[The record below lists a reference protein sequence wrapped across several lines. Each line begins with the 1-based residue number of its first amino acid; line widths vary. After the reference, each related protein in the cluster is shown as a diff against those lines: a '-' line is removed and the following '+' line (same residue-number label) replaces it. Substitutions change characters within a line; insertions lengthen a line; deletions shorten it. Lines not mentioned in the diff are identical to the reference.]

1 MRPRRQPVRPPDPEP
16 EFPASP
22 ELGPEALPTSRVI
35 EIEEEGTS
43 SFLLIEHERVASLY
57 QHNAAMGER
66 RIGIHLLFVAGGGTL
81 LLSLPEL
88 LRQPGVSGRIFPI
101 VESLLL
107 PGLLIVLL
115 MALEGVLT
123 FQRTIERRIRATE
136 YLRAIN
142 KINRFFADRDPNL
155 LCYLPWPPNDD
166 QPPFGKR
173 TFGVADLRD
182 VVAVLNSFLAGA
194 LGMDAVLLFTGPGP
208 DPAEPYRRPVVL
220 GALVVGACLALAI
233 WWWHGWYENRIVRKA
248 EREGQ
253 KRVCFPSPKEPS

>member
-1 MRPRRQPVRPPDPEP
+1 MERMRPRRQPARPPEP
-16 EFPASP
+16 DTQTLA
-22 ELGPEALPTSRVI
+22 GQDDLPTSRVI

-43 SFLLIEHERVASLY
+43 SFLLAEHQRVASLY

-81 LLSLPEL
+81 LLSLPEIL
-88 LRQPGVSGRIFPI
+88 QQPGATGRIFPI

-107 PGLLIVLL
+107 PGLIIVLL
-115 MALEGVLT
+115 MAIEGILT
-123 FQRTIERRIRATE
+123 FQRIIERRIRATE

-155 LCYLPWPPNDD
+155 LSYLPWPPHDD

-182 VVAVLNSFLAGA
+182 VVAVLNSFFAGA
-194 LGMDAVLLFTGPGP
+194 LGADAVLLFASP
-208 DPAEPYRRPVVL
+208 DPTQTYRRPAVI
-220 GALVVGACLALAI
+220 GALFVGFCIVLAV
-233 WWWHGWYENRIVRKA
+233 WWWHHWYENRVVCKA
-248 EREGQ
+248 ETEGQ
-253 KRVCFPSPKEPS
+253 KRVCFPAPEDQ